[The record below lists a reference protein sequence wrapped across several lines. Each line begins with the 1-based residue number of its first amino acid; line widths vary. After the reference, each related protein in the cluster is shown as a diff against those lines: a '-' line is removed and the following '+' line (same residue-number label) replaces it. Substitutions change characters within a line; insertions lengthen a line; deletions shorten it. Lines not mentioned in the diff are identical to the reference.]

1 MEPYKVI
8 IHYYEQSGRKTIVVA
23 KTSAD
28 NHLQAIERSNY
39 SGLFIQTLFDVP
51 DQYNTA
57 KVNGNLVPCRIL
69 VVQRKPSIWSK
80 GYEKLKQR
88 SGIKRYAKQ
97 AIRCLCGLV

>member
-8 IHYYEQSGRKTIVVA
+8 IHYYERSGTRAVVVA
-23 KTSAD
+23 KGAAD
-28 NHLQAIERSNY
+28 NHLGAIQRSDY
-39 SGLFIQTLFDVP
+39 SGLFIQILFDVP

-57 KVNGNLVPCRIL
+57 KINGDLIPCRII
-69 VVQRKPSIWSK
+69 VVQRKPHFWSK

-97 AIRCLCGLV
+97 AVRCLCGLV